1 GPPRVGAGPPAPP
14 ADHVGHLDLALR
26 LGRGRGGGRRGGG
39 GGQPRGGRELGGR
52 GLQGGRLSHLGA
64 GGAGR
69 GGGRLGHLGPGGG
82 GEGGGRGRLG
92 RRVDQPRDGERDPD
106 GQGDH
111 PQR

>member
-52 GLQGGRLSHLGA
+52 GLQGGRLD
-64 GGAGR
+64 
-69 GGGRLGHLGPGGG
+69 HLGPGGG
-82 GEGGGRGRLG
+82 GAGGGRGRG
-92 RRVDQPRDGERDPD
+92 GVGWRGAPPREGERDPD

-111 PQR
+111 PQRDQHVQPPAAAGR